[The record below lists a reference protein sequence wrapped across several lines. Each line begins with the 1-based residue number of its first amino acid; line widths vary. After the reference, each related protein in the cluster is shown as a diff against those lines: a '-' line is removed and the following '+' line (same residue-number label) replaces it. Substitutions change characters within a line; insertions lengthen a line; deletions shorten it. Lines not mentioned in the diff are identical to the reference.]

1 MYMFY
6 MVAFNSYLLIVFNFT
21 CTMLATIMQ
30 LAKQFMAD
38 SSNLDKAIL
47 YGLNFRVTDRKIV
60 DVAAV
65 QDSSVGSRH

>member
-6 MVAFNSYLLIVFNFT
+6 TVAFNSYFFIVFNFT
-21 CTMLATIMQ
+21 CTMFATIMQ

>member
-1 MYMFY
+1 MF
-6 MVAFNSYLLIVFNFT
+6 
-21 CTMLATIMQ
+21 ATIMQ